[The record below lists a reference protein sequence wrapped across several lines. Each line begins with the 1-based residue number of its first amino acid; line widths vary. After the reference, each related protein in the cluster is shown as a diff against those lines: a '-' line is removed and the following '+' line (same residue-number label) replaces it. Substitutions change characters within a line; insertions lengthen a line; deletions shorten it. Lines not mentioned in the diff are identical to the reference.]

1 MELIRA
7 ATEADLPAIAALRRS
22 VGWNVYRW
30 ALLDAMRPPQARMYV
45 VEEPG
50 GVMAIG
56 SGIAYGRLGVV
67 GNMVVSAAHRG
78 RGLGRRV
85 LQAVVAF
92 LEERGCS
99 QLELY
104 ATADGRRLYEHYG
117 FELSGPSVAVSIP
130 RQIAE
135 ALPSDG
141 VVTAGAAGDDLER
154 LASYDAPRFGADRS
168 PILAAALADPERPV
182 LIASDGAGSIVGY
195 AVLRPDGTR
204 LGPFVADQPSV
215 AGALLAT
222 AAPLA
227 PGVEA
232 IGAQLPGENV
242 VGIGWLEGIGA
253 SVEPWDGHMRRG
265 SGVARRDETIYGNA
279 IGALG

>member
-1 MELIRA
+1 MESIRA
-7 ATEADLPAIAALRRS
+7 ATEADLRAIAALRRS

-45 VEEPG
+45 IEERG
-50 GVMAIG
+50 EVVAIG

-67 GNMVVSAAHRG
+67 GNMVVSTAHRG
-78 RGLGRRV
+78 RGLGRCV
-85 LQAVVAF
+85 LQAVIAF

-104 ATADGRRLYEHYG
+104 ATADGRRLYGHYG
-117 FELSGPSVAVSIP
+117 FELSGPSVAVTLP

-135 ALPSDG
+135 GLPSDG
-141 VVTAGAAGDDLER
+141 VVTEGAAPGDLER

-182 LIASDGAGSIVGY
+182 LIASHGGSILGY

-204 LGPFVADQPSV
+204 LGPFVADEPGV

-227 PGVEA
+227 PRVEA
-232 IGAQLPGENV
+232 IGAQLPCENV
-242 VGIGWLEGIGA
+242 AGIEWLEEIGA
-253 SVEPWDGHMRRG
+253 RIEPWDGRMRRG
-265 SGVARRDETIYGNA
+265 SGVERRDGTIYGSA

>member
-1 MELIRA
+1 MESIRA
-7 ATEADLPAIAALRRS
+7 ASEADLPAIAALRHS

-45 VEEPG
+45 IERPDE
-50 GVMAIG
+50 VMAIG

-78 RGLGRRV
+78 RGLGRWV
-85 LQAVVAF
+85 LQAVIGF

-117 FELSGPSVAVSIP
+117 FELSGPSLAVSIP
-130 RQIAE
+130 RQIAK

-141 VVTAGAAGDDLER
+141 VVTAGAAPADLER

-182 LIASDGAGSIVGY
+182 LIASHGGSIVGY

-204 LGPFVADQPSV
+204 LGPFLADQPSV
-215 AGALLAT
+215 AGALLAS

-227 PGVEA
+227 PRVEA

-242 VGIGWLEGIGA
+242 AGIGWLQDIGA
-253 SVEPWDGHMRRG
+253 SVEPWDGRMRRG
-265 SGVARRDETIYGNA
+265 SGVERRDETIYGSA